1 MKKFGIIILLVFISF
16 FFFWVCG
23 YTVLQYE
30 LSPSEKIIFEVPK
43 DKYDDIN
50 KPIIILS
57 SRYKAKVQE
66 SKLNHRVPYYRSVTF
81 ANKNFYVKSYMYI
94 YPDKDQLVILNVS
107 LQKSIIPGLRPS
119 EARTQAMKQDFIDTL
134 TAIEGVRFKEVQYLK
149 RESD

>member
-1 MKKFGIIILLVFISF
+1 
-16 FFFWVCG
+16 
-23 YTVLQYE
+23 
-30 LSPSEKIIFEVPK
+30 
-43 DKYDDIN
+43 
-50 KPIIILS
+50 
-57 SRYKAKVQE
+57 
-66 SKLNHRVPYYRSVTF
+66 
-81 ANKNFYVKSYMYI
+81 MYI